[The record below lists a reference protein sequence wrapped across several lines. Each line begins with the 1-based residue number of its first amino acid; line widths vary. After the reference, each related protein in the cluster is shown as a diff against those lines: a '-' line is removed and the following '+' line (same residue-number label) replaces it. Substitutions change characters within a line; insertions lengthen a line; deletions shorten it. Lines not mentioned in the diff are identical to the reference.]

1 MTRIRTVKPELWRNA
16 RFCHVSAA
24 ARLLFVGTLN
34 FADDWGRHPLDPME
48 IKLAVFPGDTVEVA
62 QLAEELTAAGLW
74 GIYTTD
80 AGQFVQVLGFLRHQ
94 RVDRR
99 QPARWPEPT
108 PDNSE
113 QDLPA
118 RWRLFFA
125 DLHAL
130 KIKMGIADDAT
141 NDRRTIDEQSTNDP
155 RTIDE
160 RSTND
165 PRTFDDRGEG
175 RGKGSRIEDQ
185 GKDQEEGQDAPF
197 PPVLFPLGRIKETKL
212 SNALLDELHALYG
225 ADETSRQLVK
235 LAAWVRGSENGLRP
249 ENVEK
254 WIRRKFEEDHRPPG
268 SGGGLGRVAFQL
280 DEKQILAAISESDG

>member
-16 RFCHVSAA
+16 RFCRVSLP

-48 IKLAVFPGDTVEVA
+48 IKLAVFPGDAVDVA

-74 GIYTTD
+74 GVYTTD
-80 AGQFVQVLGFLRHQ
+80 AGPFGHVLGFLRHQ

-130 KIKMGIADDAT
+130 KVKMGIVDDPPPDST
-141 NDRRTIDEQSTNDP
+141 NDRRTRPT
-155 RTIDE
+155 
-160 RSTND
+160 
-165 PRTFDDRGEG
+165 G
-175 RGKGSRIEDQ
+175 
-185 GKDQEEGQDAPF
+185 
-197 PPVLFPLGRIKETKL
+197 
-212 SNALLDELHALYG
+212 HA
-225 ADETSRQLVK
+225 DT
-235 LAAWVRGSENGLRP
+235 AAG
-249 ENVEK
+249 
-254 WIRRKFEEDHRPPG
+254 
-268 SGGGLGRVAFQL
+268 GRVRQCMRECGSCAW
-280 DEKQILAAISESDG
+280 ATCGTG